1 MRDNKAIYIKC
12 DCGCC
17 VLEISKDVFKDETM
31 YNIAV
36 LDSRYDHKANGV
48 LNRIRRAA
56 KALLGKPVY
65 FNDVLLSEER
75 YDKLLRQMYDLR
87 YGEREAQER

>member
-1 MRDNKAIYIKC
+1 M
-12 DCGCC
+12 
-17 VLEISKDVFKDETM
+17 LEISKEVFADETT

-36 LDSRYDHKANGV
+36 LDSRYDHEANGV

-65 FNDVLLSEER
+65 FNDVFLSEER
-75 YDKLLRQMYDLR
+75 YGRLIQHMIELRDSE
-87 YGEREAQER
+87 GDE